1 VWVASFTTCRCTRR
15 RLVTQL
21 CTLHSRARRQRYGTS
36 RHVRR
41 DGLYR
46 SVSGRSRRT
55 RRGRVPRCGC
65 LVLAS
70 EGVTVVGIPG
80 MPKDIGEKIETFL
93 ALLKSID
100 SKLDTLIE
108 LERAK
113 P

>member
-1 VWVASFTTCRCTRR
+1 
-15 RLVTQL
+15 
-21 CTLHSRARRQRYGTS
+21 
-36 RHVRR
+36 
-41 DGLYR
+41 
-46 SVSGRSRRT
+46 
-55 RRGRVPRCGC
+55 
-65 LVLAS
+65 
-70 EGVTVVGIPG
+70 VTVVGIPG

>member
-1 VWVASFTTCRCTRR
+1 
-15 RLVTQL
+15 
-21 CTLHSRARRQRYGTS
+21 
-36 RHVRR
+36 
-41 DGLYR
+41 
-46 SVSGRSRRT
+46 
-55 RRGRVPRCGC
+55 
-65 LVLAS
+65 VLGS